1 MRSPQDTLNDAGT
14 FLPSYD
20 KRRTYVTCPRC
31 SATRQVRHQKLRCL
45 GVTIEGDRTNWGCNH
60 CGWTGPEAGTG
71 TSGPI
76 GGGSEPVSYR
86 YGNLRKVRNPRNS
99 PPKYWWQHL
108 NGGWQSGTNAVD
120 TSALLYRIDEA
131 KEAMAAGE
139 PILIVEGEKD
149 VDTCWGLG
157 FAATCNAHGAGKWTR
172 EHSEQLRGA
181 DLVVLNDNDKPG
193 RDHAVDV
200 CVASANTARS
210 LRKLALIDDWPAM
223 PEGGDITDWMNQG
236 GTANELLEL
245 INNAPM
251 WITPETAPAAS
262 AWHDYSAWDDTD
274 PPDQEWTVPN
284 LIPAREVCLFSG
296 YGGGGKSTIGLHLC
310 AAHALGMSWLNWMP
324 EAGPAFFIDCED
336 HINVVWRR
344 LAAVVRHYDRKF
356 SDLISGGLHIRSL
369 HGQESTLFATSD
381 KNGKVT
387 PTPLYRQ
394 LLDDAAKIKPAQI
407 VIASS
412 ANVYA
417 GSEIDRSQVTQFT
430 GLLAQIAVASGGSVI
445 LISHPSLTGMT
456 NKSGISGSTG
466 WHNTVRARMY
476 LEASTNGNG
485 ADEQP
490 DHDVRALQFL
500 KNQYG
505 AISAQVVLRYR
516 NGMFL
521 PEPKLTDYEIAAR
534 EAKADGV
541 FLALVRRFEAEKRP
555 VSDSANSSSNY
566 APKTFASE
574 PEATDL
580 KLTKGDLEQAM
591 RRLFKEKRIRV
602 HEWGPPT
609 KPKRSILP
617 T

>member
-251 WITPETAPAAS
+251 WITPDVKPAPSTGLPPPQSYAELKGFTYMPLQ
-262 AWHDYSAWDDTD
+262 WIVPDY
-274 PPDQEWTVPN
+274 
-284 LIPAREVCLFSG
+284 IPEGVTLLAG
-296 YGGGGKSTIGLHLC
+296 KPKIGKSWLALAITMACARGEVVLDQLCSRRNVLYCALEDTPRRMQARTEKYLSGEPDWPANAFAIYELPPMDKGGMERLQHYIDADPSLGVIIIDTLVRIRGPRNKNEDQYAADHRTMSALLDLSHKTGVAIIVIHHVRKQDAGDIFDTISGTLGLNGGADTLVVLTRGKDEQLRLAVRGRDLEDQDKNVLFDIEMGSWAVC
-310 AAHALGMSWLNWMP
+310 GDYEDEEAAVTGTKALIVSALTMAGSAGMS
-324 EAGPAFFIDCED
+324 PADI
-336 HINVVWRR
+336 
-344 LAAVVRHYDRKF
+344 AKKT
-356 SDLISGGLHIRSL
+356 GLP
-369 HGQESTLFATSD
+369 D
-381 KNGKVT
+381 
-387 PTPLYRQ
+387 
-394 LLDDAAKIKPAQI
+394 
-407 VIASS
+407 
-412 ANVYA
+412 ANV
-417 GSEIDRSQVTQFT
+417 RQMLHRMTR
-430 GLLAQIAVASGGSVI
+430 GGQAKR
-445 LISHPSLTGMT
+445 T
-456 NKSGISGSTG
+456 
-466 WHNTVRARMY
+466 
-476 LEASTNGNG
+476 
-485 ADEQP
+485 
-490 DHDVRALQFL
+490 
-500 KNQYG
+500 QYG
-505 AISAQVVLRYR
+505 TYTV
-516 NGMFL
+516 
-521 PEPKLTDYEIAAR
+521 
-534 EAKADGV
+534 
-541 FLALVRRFEAEKRP
+541 
-555 VSDSANSSSNY
+555 
-566 APKTFASE
+566 
-574 PEATDL
+574 
-580 KLTKGDLEQAM
+580 
-591 RRLFKEKRIRV
+591 
-602 HEWGPPT
+602 
-609 KPKRSILP
+609 
-617 T
+617 